1 MWYPFEQTPIWQ
13 RALAPQRGDLH
24 AVAKEKE
31 RLRSAYLQFR
41 STVEPL
47 AAEISRSM
55 PMFTDHS
62 IAHADALWDTA
73 SLVCGDAFPI
83 NPAEAFVLGGAFLL
97 HDLGMGLASYRHG
110 IADLERDPQFEDLY
124 ASARARLNRSDPS
137 IDASAVHRAAHEET
151 VANLLRLRHAEQAE
165 RLVTTAFRT
174 ADGEPFYLLGD
185 PVLRHTFASLMGRI
199 AHSHWSDVSEL
210 RGFEQLQGSCVDHPA
225 SWEVDPLKLACVLRL
240 ADVAHIDNRRAPTY
254 LHAFRQ
260 PSGTSRDHWYFQE
273 RLTRPRVDSDRL
285 VYTST
290 RPFGRD
296 EAAAWWLAY
305 DTIHGIDEELR
316 RVDALSADLGRPR
329 FAVRS
334 VAGADSP
341 ERLALYIRTDRWE
354 PLDARLRVSDATQL
368 IANLGGVDLY
378 GHKPQ
383 VALRELIA
391 NASDATR
398 ARSVHESGQGGAV
411 TVRLSE
417 QDGSWWLEVEDHGI
431 GMAPETMVSALTD
444 FGHSRWQSAAMLTDF
459 PGLLAKGFTPT
470 GRFGIGFFAIFMV
483 ADDVEVRSLAYDEA
497 PRSTH
502 VLEFRHGVA
511 VRPLLRAADVHER
524 LRGSGTVV
532 RAKLRH
538 DPRSMEGLF
547 KTTNRRMS
555 HTQLL
560 HSRLIRMCALADVDI
575 KIQGPD
581 DEQPIRIIQAGDW
594 TRIPTAELF
603 RRIYRRDEA
612 SHLDRVIYD
621 GYEKLFIDHA
631 SDLLDGAGNV
641 VGRAIVATG
650 WEMVHPD
657 LRWMRW
663 PKARIYVG
671 GLESGKMYWC
681 MGAFVGCPL
690 TADRL
695 KAFPVA
701 DLRQFQTWLDSQA
714 ERVRHSS
721 SSSVLERSLRG
732 EFIRAF
738 SAAAPQLPCV
748 HSACGPLDAGQL
760 RAWAAGR
767 DEVFLVSQD
776 CLIPLGSPDR
786 PPMHFTVEGNHVKLP
801 EDYLIVGMNPGWLI
815 PEEVSA
821 RPRDDRF
828 ADAIEATSVWDL
840 RTWWYDTG
848 NFGSVGL
855 AVRTISDAWGL
866 DVVEAVNLMEPLHL
880 QDDGDF
886 RPMLPT
892 ADGGTVR
899 LTAIRMRRSPQITP

>member
-1 MWYPFEQTPIWQ
+1 MSHPFEQTPIWQ
-13 RALAPQRGDLH
+13 RALAPAPGDPH
-24 AVAKEKE
+24 AVAKE

-47 AAEISRSM
+47 AAEISHSM

-62 IAHADALWDTA
+62 VAHADALWDTA
-73 SLVCGDAFPI
+73 SLVCGDAFAI

-97 HDLGMGLASYRHG
+97 HDLGMGLASYHGG
-110 IADLERDPQFEDLY
+110 IADLEQDPQFEDLY
-124 ASARARLNRSDPS
+124 ASAQARLDRSDPS
-137 IDASAVHRAAHEET
+137 ADASAVNRAARDQT

-165 RLVTTAFRT
+165 RLVTTAFKT
-174 ADGEPFYLLGD
+174 SDGEPFYLLGD
-185 PVLRHTFASLMGRI
+185 PVLRHTFGSLIGRI
-199 AHSHWSDVSEL
+199 AHSHWFDVSEL
-210 RGFEQLQGSCVDHPA
+210 RAFEQLQGSCVDHPA

-254 LHAFRQ
+254 LHSFRQ
-260 PSGTSRDHWYFQE
+260 PTGTSRDHWYFQE
-273 RLTRPRVDSDRL
+273 RLTRPRVATDRL

-305 DTIHGIDEELR
+305 DTIRAIDEELR
-316 RVDALSADLGRPR
+316 RVDALSADLSRPR

-378 GHKPQ
+378 GHKPE
-383 VALRELIA
+383 VAMRELIA

-398 ARSVHESGQGGAV
+398 ARGVHEGGQGGAV
-411 TVRLSE
+411 TVRLWE
-417 QDGSWWLEVEDHGI
+417 EHASWWLEVEDHGI
-431 GMAPETMVSALTD
+431 GMAPEAMV
-444 FGHSRWQSAAMLTDF
+444 
-459 PGLLAKGFTPT
+459 
-470 GRFGIGFFAIFMV
+470 AIFMV
-483 ADDVEVRSLAYDEA
+483 ADEVEVRSLAYDEA

-524 LRGSGTVV
+524 LRASGTVV

-538 DPRSMEGLF
+538 DPRSIGGLF

-560 HSRLIRMCALADVDI
+560 HSRLIRMCALAGVDI
-575 KIQGPD
+575 KVQGPD
-581 DEQPIRIIQAGDW
+581 DRQPVRIIQAGDW
-594 TRIPTAELF
+594 TRIPVAELF

-612 SHLDRVIYD
+612 NHLDRVIYD
-621 GYEKLFIDHA
+621 GYEKLFVDHA
-631 SDLLDGAGNV
+631 SELLDSTGNV
-641 VGRAIVATG
+641 IGRAIVATG
-650 WEMVHPD
+650 WELVHPD
-657 LRWMRW
+657 LRWLR
-663 PKARIYVG
+663 PTKAPIYVG
-671 GLESGKMYWC
+671 GFECGEMYWC
-681 MGAFVGCPL
+681 MGAFVGYPL

-701 DLRQFQTWLDSQA
+701 DLGQFQTWLDAQA
-714 ERVRHSS
+714 ETVRHSS
-721 SSSVLERSLRG
+721 WSGAFERSQLG
-732 EFIRAF
+732 QLIRQL
-738 SAAAPQLPCV
+738 SAAAPQLPCAE
-748 HSACGPLDAGQL
+748 SADGPLDAGGL
-760 RAWAAGR
+760 RKWVTDR
-767 DEVFLVSQD
+767 DEVFLVSWG
-776 CLIPLGSPDR
+776 CLAWFNPSDR
-786 PPMHFTVEGNHVKLP
+786 PPTYFTFEGNQVELP
-801 EDYLIVGMNPGWLI
+801 DDYLIVDMNPGWLI

-821 RPRDDRF
+821 RPRDERF
-828 ADAIEATSVWDL
+828 ADAIEAPSGWDP

-848 NFGSVGL
+848 NFCSVGL
-855 AVRTISDAWGL
+855 TVRTISEAWGIG
-866 DVVEAVNLMEPLHL
+866 VVEAVNLMEPLHL

-892 ADGGTVR
+892 ADGGSVR
-899 LTAIRMRRSPQITP
+899 LTAIRMRRSQQVTP